1 MTRSRSYGQPQY
13 AIGAPA
19 PLHNRTAPSVKL
31 NVTISAALGGTL
43 SAAALTVQTTVPT
56 SVPWTWVTIIVI
68 LIIVIV
74 GLIRRPVSRRYVT
87 FTKTKYSL
95 RVSQRSR
102 TRGSAA

>member
-19 PLHNRTAPSVKL
+19 PLRYRTAPSVKL
-31 NVTISAALGGTL
+31 DVTISAALACTL
-43 SAAALTVQTTVPT
+43 SGAALTVQTTVSNP
-56 SVPWTWVTIIVI
+56 VPWAWDTIIVI

-74 GLIRRPVSRRYVT
+74 GLIRRSVSRSQLV
-87 FTKTKYSL
+87 FTKTSHSL

-102 TRGSAA
+102 TRGPVA